1 MKKSK
6 TRKLQCFAIILRGEV
21 FHIRAYKI
29 NESFCVIGFNE
40 NGEKSVSIDC
50 DNLIKVDP
58 SNFYLSDSGELLY
71 SKSLKTDTDEFSLIL
86 SLQVIIHNS
95 VSNVDYYLNKTK
107 NLIKI
112 QTYYINES
120 YELIIQYI
128 DKGNF
133 EDYIK
138 DSINNYLNITE
149 GKLVLEYKQSY
160 SEKHLIY
167 KVRCKQSNKILHIFI
182 YNLIT
187 AERIEIEFCIL
198 DYSTPSKTVFFV
210 PNEKFSS
217 LIEDSITLNHNNF
230 IYFFAIDHKNM
241 GKTQEKL
248 NFRFIKS
255 IKKQI
260 NGDDFVI
267 RCFINTQNREKY
279 LFECIH
285 PEKTVIKSIQL
296 SSKEIENLFQIKK
309 SKIESSIDIILSSF
323 CIKDLELIAI
333 PIKNLSLNKLTQS
346 IDFLRVLRRLQKR
359 FRARF
364 ERNKKALSKLD
375 FSSIFSISKLIQGTI
390 YTFSIYKVE

>member
-50 DNLIKVDP
+50 DNLTKVDP
-58 SNFYLSDSGELLY
+58 SNFYLSNSGELLY
-71 SKSLKTDTDEFSLIL
+71 SKLLKKDTYEFSLIL
-86 SLQVIIHNS
+86 SLQAIILNL
-95 VSNVDYYLNKTK
+95 VADVEYYLNKKK
-107 NLIKI
+107 NLIKL
-112 QTYYINES
+112 QTNFLEES
-120 YELIIQYI
+120 YELLIPYI
-128 DKGNF
+128 DKGNI

-149 GKLVLEYKQSY
+149 GKLELDYKQSY

-217 LIEDSITLNHNNF
+217 FIEDSISLNHTNF
-230 IYFFAIDHKNM
+230 IYFLAIDHKNM
-241 GKTQEKL
+241 GKTLERL

-260 NGDDFVI
+260 NDDDFVI
-267 RCFINTQNREKY
+267 GCFINTTNRERY

-296 SSKEIENLFQIKK
+296 SSKEIKKLFQIKK
-309 SKIESSIDIILSSF
+309 SKIESSIETILSSF
-323 CIKDLELIAI
+323 CIKDLELS
-333 PIKNLSLNKLTQS
+333 PIQIKRLSSKKLTQS